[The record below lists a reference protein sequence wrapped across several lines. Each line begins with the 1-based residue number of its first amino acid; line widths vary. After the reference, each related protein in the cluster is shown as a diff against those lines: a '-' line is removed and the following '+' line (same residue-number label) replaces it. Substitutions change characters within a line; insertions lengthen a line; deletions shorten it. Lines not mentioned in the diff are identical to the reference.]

1 MPISGNASYIPTT
14 NEFLAHWSEVN
25 AALPALQPL
34 VLKTSLTRA
43 GLVTLRD
50 DLQSLMDD
58 VQDRLNTVEI
68 ARGTLDDQKVA
79 ILARLNEF
87 NGVMDASFSGTP
99 IGKARPL
106 APSITESE
114 EKFTQPLRDMKSLWV
129 KVNAA
134 AAPPGLA
141 LPLLLDGGMTQA
153 QFVTALNNL
162 KTAYADVAEAEQ
174 NLKLTRLTRDA
185 KQGVIYES
193 LKLYRVAVP
202 ARLPNNSALIASLPD
217 LTPAAGHTPQAVNAS
232 AVFVA
237 PDHARVVYDAS
248 EDGDLARYELRGNA
262 GPVYHSQD
270 AVVLAT
276 NLPGAAREFT
286 TGFGLTQ
293 PGAKVSLAVYV
304 VLNTGNEKGGP
315 PMLVQ
320 RPAA

>member
-1 MPISGNASYIPTT
+1 
-14 NEFLAHWSEVN
+14 
-25 AALPALQPL
+25 
-34 VLKTSLTRA
+34 
-43 GLVTLRD
+43 
-50 DLQSLMDD
+50 MDD

-68 ARGTLDDQKVA
+68 ARVTLDDQKVA

-174 NLKLTRLTRDA
+174 NFLIPSKEQALIWGDLVPQIVQSSKIQRFWNVTPTQMQWVALHLRLSELLLAESVMDEALRAKMVRALGMYAAPARARQVGEWLAEGRVKKALDNVTPSELFLVAKDLHGAQADA
-185 KQGVIYES
+185 GAPSVVAEPDGEVAA
-193 LKLYRVAVP
+193 LYKALARKVAVK
-202 ARLPNNSALIASLPD
+202 IAAQGKDYSSKFP
-217 LTPAAGHTPQAVNAS
+217 TIAIS
-232 AVFVA
+232 
-237 PDHARVVYDAS
+237 
-248 EDGDLARYELRGNA
+248 
-262 GPVYHSQD
+262 
-270 AVVLAT
+270 
-276 NLPGAAREFT
+276 
-286 TGFGLTQ
+286 
-293 PGAKVSLAVYV
+293 K
-304 VLNTGNEKGGP
+304 NT
-315 PMLVQ
+315 
-320 RPAA
+320 